1 MTSAAVL
8 LVVSASVT
16 SVIGFHWKTGEWGD
30 CQIAKGACNT
40 YTSIPVYGHRTRL
53 LWCYDE
59 QIGRPTDDQFCQAQ
73 RRPHSSSVCFSHC
86 PRCAHHSRTSWSPFH
101 CDACVGRQR
110 RRLVCSDDHHHH
122 NEGPPLLTT
131 TTSQVASSI
140 NLDANRPKSGSVI
153 EEERACFSPA
163 LCKGTSEAIRQ
174 TTAISQTSPL
184 RPPEALTASFVPY
197 LHVGAWSECQQPPAP
212 QEEVDGGGQQP
223 VAVLSTT
230 TVVLEDKKKN
240 KKHRRKKKRRRKKHS
255 KRSSHFQ
262 PPELPP
268 GLRRPPPWSPDLDDL
283 EINYIA
289 NSIAAPEH
297 GFQRR
302 EVDCR
307 GQDGEVLPFRW
318 LY

>member
-59 QIGRPTDDQFCQAQ
+59 QIGRPTDDKFCQTE

-110 RRLVCSDDHHHH
+110 RRLVCSDPK
-122 NEGPPLLTT
+122 EPPSSS
-131 TTSQVASSI
+131 TSKVVGIS
-140 NLDANRPKSGSVI
+140 LDGGQRRERLKSGSVI

-174 TTAISQTSPL
+174 TAISQTPL

-197 LHVGAWSECQQPPAP
+197 LHVGAWSECQQPPAS
-212 QEEVDGGGQQP
+212 QEDGGGQQP
-223 VAVLSTT
+223 VAVSTT

-240 KKHRRKKKRRRKKHS
+240 KKHRRKKKRRRKHS
-255 KRSSHFQ
+255 KRHFQ

-268 GLRRPPPWSPDLDDL
+268 GLLRPPPWSPELDDL

-302 EVDCR
+302 EVECR
-307 GQDGEVLPFRW
+307 GQDGEVLPFR
-318 LY
+318 